1 MTTKLGTLNDLAL
14 PPPETDTAANSS
26 SRYKSRRQVSHEDGP
41 DATFWNT
48 SYFIPGISG
57 PARCLEDARDG
68 ILENNKPK
76 TRRKPKTSNES
87 AVTSVSRSSLMERSW
102 CTPKAL
108 VRGVNRK
115 ESMSTKGDEDT
126 SSWQMDSSSPSQ
138 STESNDKTRACSSL
152 PNDFVQASDKD
163 EPNEENS
170 VLPQRSNSMN
180 DSLVNGTSASSNVE
194 QDLEKLFQEFRAQ
207 RQSSKGSE

>member
-1 MTTKLGTLNDLAL
+1 
-14 PPPETDTAANSS
+14 
-26 SRYKSRRQVSHEDGP
+26 
-41 DATFWNT
+41 
-48 SYFIPGISG
+48 
-57 PARCLEDARDG
+57 
-68 ILENNKPK
+68 
-76 TRRKPKTSNES
+76 
-87 AVTSVSRSSLMERSW
+87 
-102 CTPKAL
+102 
-108 VRGVNRK
+108 
-115 ESMSTKGDEDT
+115 MSTKGDEDT

-180 DSLVNGTSASSNVE
+180 DSLVNGTTARSNVE